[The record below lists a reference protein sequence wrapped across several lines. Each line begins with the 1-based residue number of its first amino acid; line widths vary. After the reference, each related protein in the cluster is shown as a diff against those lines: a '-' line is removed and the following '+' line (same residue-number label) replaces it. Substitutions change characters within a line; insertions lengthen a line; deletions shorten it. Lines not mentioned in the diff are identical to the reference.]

1 MANSHWG
8 CWAVVVGLQISVL
21 PCLIKYMSN
30 SSQENGSPG
39 GPAAVTAAD
48 DSGTHRVTDVLQVSG
63 NACRSLEAGT
73 SNTPCAD
80 LRD

>member
-8 CWAVVVGLQISVL
+8 CWVAVVGLQISVL

-48 DSGTHRVTDVLQVSG
+48 DSGTHRVTDV
-63 NACRSLEAGT
+63 CRFLEAGT
-73 SNTPCAD
+73 SNTSCAD